1 MKRVCVRRTCPH
13 GRKNY
18 GRKNEEGYILL
29 ALLLFFALLIIATA
43 IIVPTITFD
52 IRRDK
57 EAEMIHRG
65 VQYARAIRA
74 FTRATSRY
82 PLRLEELQSTNGQ
95 RFIRKLYKDPIT
107 GQDFRLL
114 HPPDIRSAP
123 APNLNQSGDPANGD
137 SADGSAP
144 GSGSPDPASQD
155 SANQDSTT
163 PLPKSSGTF
172 GAQNPSQGSAGTN
185 APLSGGIIVGVASKS
200 KDRTIREFDGKNHY
214 KDWLFFY
221 DPSNEQGLRAN
232 GPTST
237 ILRSLRPLNG
247 NGLSGAGQQQ
257 QAPPV
262 NQASPQQ

>member
-1 MKRVCVRRTCPH
+1 MKRVWVRRICP
-13 GRKNY
+13 RA
-18 GRKNEEGYILL
+18 RQNERGYILL
-29 ALLLFFALLIIATA
+29 ALLLFFALMIIATA
-43 IIVPTITFD
+43 IIVPTITFE

-123 APNLNQSGDPANGD
+123 APNLNHPGDPANPN
-137 SADGSAP
+137 SADGSA
-144 GSGSPDPASQD
+144 SGSDSADPGNQD
-155 SANQDSTT
+155 AAANQDAASA
-163 PLPKSSGTF
+163 PPSKPSGTF
-172 GAQNPSQGSAGTN
+172 GAQNPSQGLAGTD

-200 KDRTIREFDGKNHY
+200 KARTIREFDGKNHY

-237 ILRSLRPLNG
+237 ILRSLQPLNQ
-247 NGLSGAGQQQ
+247 NGLSGANQQQ
-257 QAPPV
+257 SQAQPT
-262 NQASPQQ
+262 NQPSSPQ

>member
-1 MKRVCVRRTCPH
+1 MKKVWVRRICP
-13 GRKNY
+13 RA
-18 GRKNEEGYILL
+18 RKNERGYILL
-29 ALLLFFALLIIATA
+29 VLLLFFALMIIATA
-43 IIVPTITFD
+43 IIVPTITFE

-82 PLRLEELQSTNGQ
+82 PLRLEELQSTNGR

-123 APNLNQSGDPANGD
+123 APNLNQSGDPANAN
-137 SADGSAP
+137 SADGSAS
-144 GSGSPDPASQD
+144 GSDSPDPG
-155 SANQDSTT
+155 NQDAAAPPPSK
-163 PLPKSSGTF
+163 PSGTF
-172 GAQNPSQGSAGTN
+172 GAQNPSQGSSGSD
-185 APLSGGIIVGVASKS
+185 APLNGGIIVGVASKS
-200 KDRTIREFDGKNHY
+200 KARSIREFDGKNHY

-221 DPSNEQGLRAN
+221 DPSNERGLRAN

-237 ILRSLRPLNG
+237 ILRSLQPLNG
-247 NGLSGAGQQQ
+247 NGFSGANQQQ
-257 QAPPV
+257 QSQAPPT
-262 NQASPQQ
+262 NQPSTPQ